1 MKITTAALVAMSF
14 LTLMPIAQGA
24 ETLSEAVA
32 RGRYVAI
39 IGGCNDCHTPG
50 YAMKNG
56 EVPESL
62 WLTGDTLGWQG
73 PWGTTY
79 ATNLRLHLA
88 RLTEEQWVQQ
98 ARSLTAKPPMPWF
111 NVRKMDDRDLRA
123 FYRYVRSLGSPG
135 TPAPAYIPPNQKPIG
150 PVVAFPTPN

>member
-1 MKITTAALVAMSF
+1 MRTAAKTLIALSF
-14 LTLMPIAQGA
+14 LVSVPIAHTA
-24 ETLSEAVA
+24 ETASDFVA
-32 RGRYVAI
+32 RGRYVAV

-50 YAMKNG
+50 YVMKNG

-62 WLTGDTLGWQG
+62 WLSGDTLGWQG

-79 ATNLRLHLA
+79 ATNLRLHLS

-111 NVRKMDDRDLRA
+111 NVRRMEDRDLRA

-135 TPAPAYIPPNQKPIG
+135 KPAPAYVPPSQKPVG
-150 PVVAFPTPN
+150 PVVLFPSPN

>member
-1 MKITTAALVAMSF
+1 MKFTTVALVAMSF
-14 LTLMPIAQGA
+14 LTLMPIAHGA
-24 ETLSEAVA
+24 ETSSENVA
-32 RGRYVAI
+32 RGRYLAI

-50 YAMKNG
+50 YATKNG

-98 ARSLTAKPPMPWF
+98 ARSLTAKPRCP
-111 NVRKMDDRDLRA
+111 
-123 FYRYVRSLGSPG
+123 GS
-135 TPAPAYIPPNQKPIG
+135 T
-150 PVVAFPTPN
+150 